1 MASLSFKEKMAMF
14 NKKSPS
20 QQNIIKKKTPSPK
33 LARRLSQLGKKPSQA
48 DKSEGGEIQNKAKR
62 VIPAPVRV
70 KPSQSKKIPAP
81 VRVKPPSSSEDGS
94 AKNTVQPGRAGRAR
108 GNLVVMR
115 TKSMPQMMDMRVTSP
130 SSGKVKQIA
139 PKSESTDN
147 VNTTEKAQT
156 DNKNIEQSTP
166 SPSLTKKKSSS
177 RRKSSGGGMIAALQ
191 NKLKLQSPGDSS
203 SPSPLSPFGSSHKLK
218 PTMSMS
224 RMKRH
229 TDTGDQSAKAESFL
243 EKSDSFRHTA
253 EDKTKNIGRLTHD
266 KRVVLK
272 KKRRPRTKMKKLKF

>member
-33 LARRLSQLGKKPSQA
+33 LARRLSQLGKSPSPS
-48 DKSEGGEIQNKAKR
+48 DKSEGSVTQNKAKR

-70 KPSQSKKIPAP
+70 KQPPSKKIPTP

-94 AKNTVQPGRAGRAR
+94 AKDTVPPVKGGRAR

-147 VNTTEKAQT
+147 VNTTGGAQT
-156 DNKNIEQSTP
+156 DKKNIEQSTP

-177 RRKSSGGGMIAALQ
+177 RRKNSGGGMIAALQ

-203 SPSPLSPFGSSHKLK
+203 PSPLSPFGSRHSLK

-253 EDKTKNIGRLTHD
+253 EDKTKNIGKLTHD

>member
-33 LARRLSQLGKKPSQA
+33 LARRLSQLGKKPSPA

-115 TKSMPQMMDMRVTSP
+115 TKSMPQMMDMRITSP
-130 SSGKVKQIA
+130 SSGRIIQA
-139 PKSESTDN
+139 GSNSESTDN

-203 SPSPLSPFGSSHKLK
+203 SPSPLSPFGSSHSLK

-253 EDKTKNIGRLTHD
+253 EDKSKNIGRLTHD

>member
-20 QQNIIKKKTPSPK
+20 QQNIINKKTPSPK
-33 LARRLSQLGKKPSQA
+33 LARRLSQLGKKPEDAETQS
-48 DKSEGGEIQNKAKR
+48 KAKR

-70 KPSQSKKIPAP
+70 KPPASKKIPAP
-81 VRVKPPSSSEDGS
+81 VRVKLPSSGESETGKD
-94 AKNTVQPGRAGRAR
+94 AVPPVREGRAR
-108 GNLVVMR
+108 GNLVVVR
-115 TKSMPQMMDMRVTSP
+115 TKSMPQMMDMPVTSP
-130 SSGKVKQIA
+130 SSGKVLQ
-139 PKSESTDN
+139 PGLKSKLSDS
-147 VNTTEKAQT
+147 VNTTDEAAADDK
-156 DNKNIEQSTP
+156 KIEQSTP
-166 SPSLTKKKSSS
+166 SPPLVKKKSSS

-191 NKLKLQSPGDSS
+191 NKLKLRSPGDSS
-203 SPSPLSPFGSSHKLK
+203 PPSPLSPFGSSHNLK

-229 TDTGDQSAKAESFL
+229 TGTGHQPAKVQSFL
-243 EKSDSFRHTA
+243 EKSDSVRHTA
-253 EDKTKNIGRLTHD
+253 EDKTKNIGKLTHD